1 MIKTG
6 KEFAKACEKVVEL
19 PTLYV
24 LGAFGW
30 PMNGANK
37 SRAMNAYGFNRN
49 SARMEKIN
57 AATSSTFGFDCIC
70 LIKSV
75 LWGFNGDV
83 NKNYGGAE
91 YGSNGVPDVNAD
103 AMIELCKDVSADFSN
118 ICVGEYLWTEGHCGV
133 YVGNGLAIECTYRW
147 KDGVQYTAVHNIGT
161 KSGYNG
167 RKWEKHGKLPW
178 LTYEETADKPR
189 SEFSLEFPMVRKG
202 SAGEFVEAVQMLL
215 IGRGYSCGGCGI
227 DGEFGTQTENAVK
240 AYQSDCELS
249 ADGIVGPKTLRCLL
263 GVDIA

>member
-30 PMNGANK
+30 PMNSANK
-37 SRAMNAYGFNRN
+37 NRAINAYGFNRN

-57 AATSSTFGFDCIC
+57 AATPRTFGFDCIC
-70 LIKSV
+70 FIKSV
-75 LWGFNGDV
+75 LWGFDGAV
-83 NKNYGGAE
+83 NQNYGGAE
-91 YGSNGVPDVNAD
+91 YGSNSVPDINAD
-103 AMIELCKDVSADFSN
+103 AMIKLCKDVSADFSN
-118 ICVGEYLWTEGHCGV
+118 ICIGEYLWTEGHCGV
-133 YVGNGLAIECTYRW
+133 YVGNGLAVECTYRW

-178 LTYEETADKPR
+178 LSYDAVIQQSNKNYALTVPVA
-189 SEFSLEFPMVRKG
+189 SKG
-202 SAGEFVEAVQMLL
+202 CSGELVEAIQMLL
-215 IGRGYSCGGCGI
+215 IGRGYSCGSYGV
-227 DGEFGTQTENAVK
+227 DGEFGGQTEKAVK
-240 AYQSDCELS
+240 AYQNDCNLP
-249 ADGIVGPKTLRCLL
+249 ANGVVDVKTLSCLL
-263 GVDIA
+263 GVDAA